1 MIKIL
6 ASKSIV
12 GSLVRYLFYALLAGG
27 MVLCVTWEAQH
38 VAFANRFG
46 ENSLLEYL
54 QVVILLFAALSAYLA
69 GYFNASRSTLSQM
82 LVAAACIACVR
93 EFDFALD
100 RYLFDGAWQLL
111 VCLIL
116 LIAGLMAWQHRGEFK
131 ETLLDFLQRPSF
143 GLMVGGFITVF
154 VFSRLLGRQV
164 LWRAIMGDNYMR
176 LVKTAVE
183 ESTEL
188 LGYTL
193 IFIGTLEFLREA
205 IFVGETAKATST
217 HAPVAA
223 QQGERRLTPIHH
235 PRRRRGETMFH

>member
-1 MIKIL
+1 M
-6 ASKSIV
+6 A
-12 GSLVRYLFYALLAGG
+12 
-27 MVLCVTWEAQH
+27 LCVTWEAEH
-38 VAFANRFG
+38 IAFADRFG
-46 ENSLLEYL
+46 ENSVLEYL
-54 QVVILLFAALSAYLA
+54 QVIILLFAALSAYLA
-69 GYFNASRSTLSQM
+69 GYLNPSRATLSAM

-100 RYLFDGAWQLL
+100 RYLFDGAWQVL
-111 VCLIL
+111 VFMIL
-116 LIAGLMAWQHRGEFK
+116 LIAGLRAWQHRDELK
-131 ETLLDFLQRPSF
+131 STLLDFLQRPSF

-193 IFIGTLEFLREA
+193 ICIGTLEFLREA
-205 IFVGETAKATST
+205 IFVDDLSKASAKK
-217 HAPVAA
+217 APVAA
-223 QQGERRLTPIHH
+223 QSGERRIAPVHH
-235 PRRRRGETMFH
+235 DRRRRGERMFH